1 MPNKKS
7 KQQAKKLKREQA
19 AKRDLREMRMKL
31 LAAAQGKPPPELPP
45 ASVRLRKS
53 LKNRTNL

>member
-1 MPNKKS
+1 MPNKKT
-7 KQQAKKLKREQA
+7 KDQAKTLKRA
-19 AKRDLREMRMKL
+19 LAKKRDLAEMRMKL
-31 LAAAQGKPPPELPP
+31 QADAKGKPPPELPP